1 MLELNMRYSAIHK
14 RNAAMFIELGSEEF
28 TNDEVKTCST
38 QLMEMAD
45 VITTWMMR
53 IPRDVQQCGSVQV
66 NKLMDEV
73 NAILQPKREV
83 STSDVMFDFVTE
95 SDYLKE
101 AVTENISVIAE
112 NPDPKKRKRGLLI
125 LHVKLNLIV
134 IALRDVNPT
143 TEDTE

>member
-1 MLELNMRYSAIHK
+1 MRYSAIHK